1 MGALEDEWAL
11 QREVTITRSRGSGGT
26 QVTAESL
33 TMMRCERCR
42 AVLSN
47 AEAPALIRAG
57 TPCGVCGGQLVLAG
71 TPGPEP
77 TSDTLDTD
85 GSRTL

>member
-1 MGALEDEWAL
+1 M
-11 QREVTITRSRGSGGT
+11 
-26 QVTAESL
+26 TAESL

-57 TPCGVCGGQLVLAG
+57 TPCGVCGGVLVLAG
-71 TPGPEP
+71 SQSRVERGAPVDDPEGRRTPMA
-77 TSDTLDTD
+77 
-85 GSRTL
+85 

>member
-1 MGALEDEWAL
+1 VA
-11 QREVTITRSRGSGGT
+11 V
-26 QVTAESL
+26 ESL

-57 TPCGVCGGQLVLAG
+57 TPCGVCGGVLALA
-71 TPGPEP
+71 GPVGPVP
-77 TSDTLDTD
+77 TADPITD
-85 GSRTL
+85 AGPPRPLA

>member
-1 MGALEDEWAL
+1 MA
-11 QREVTITRSRGSGGT
+11 I
-26 QVTAESL
+26 ESL

-57 TPCGVCGGQLVLAG
+57 TPCGVCGGVLMLAG
-71 TPGPEP
+71 GHARVERGAAEDDAGDDPVPAP
-77 TSDTLDTD
+77 
-85 GSRTL
+85 

>member
-1 MGALEDEWAL
+1 MA
-11 QREVTITRSRGSGGT
+11 S
-26 QVTAESL
+26 ESL

-57 TPCGVCGGQLVLAG
+57 TPCGVCGGVLMLAG
-71 TPGPEP
+71 TLGRLERGPAADER
-77 TSDTLDTD
+77 
-85 GSRTL
+85 RTPS

>member
-1 MGALEDEWAL
+1 
-11 QREVTITRSRGSGGT
+11 
-26 QVTAESL
+26 VTAESL

-57 TPCGVCGGQLVLAG
+57 TPCGVCGGVLVLAG
-71 TPGPEP
+71 SRAPVERGAPVDQSAGQRTP
-77 TSDTLDTD
+77 LA
-85 GSRTL
+85 

>member
-1 MGALEDEWAL
+1 MP
-11 QREVTITRSRGSGGT
+11 S
-26 QVTAESL
+26 ESL

-57 TPCGVCGGQLVLAG
+57 TPCGVCGGVLVLAG
-71 TPGPEP
+71 TPGRLERSPAPEQP
-77 TSDTLDTD
+77 AEP
-85 GSRTL
+85 RTHS

>member
-1 MGALEDEWAL
+1 MTV
-11 QREVTITRSRGSGGT
+11 Q
-26 QVTAESL
+26 SL

-57 TPCGVCGGQLVLAG
+57 TPCGVCGGVLTLAG
-71 TPGPEP
+71 STGREP
-77 TSDTLDTD
+77 TADEAEP
-85 GSRTL
+85 GSRPGS

>member
-1 MGALEDEWAL
+1 MT
-11 QREVTITRSRGSGGT
+11 V
-26 QVTAESL
+26 ESL

-57 TPCGVCGGQLVLAG
+57 TPCGVCGGVLTLAG
-71 TPGPEP
+71 SPGPEP
-77 TSDTLDTD
+77 TADAPEPETPPRAS
-85 GSRTL
+85 

>member
-1 MGALEDEWAL
+1 
-11 QREVTITRSRGSGGT
+11 
-26 QVTAESL
+26 VTAESL

-57 TPCGVCGGQLVLAG
+57 TPCGVCGGVLVLAG
-71 TPGPEP
+71 SQARVERGEPVDDAETRRTP
-77 TSDTLDTD
+77 LA
-85 GSRTL
+85 